1 MWVKHGKTIRHPKV
15 ARNIWVE
22 TITHGVVCSCF
33 NHMKWGCSLQVA
45 WPERPDPRLRVGP
58 GHDRP
63 YVSAYEEYIYVSYKY
78 KQSVCVDIL
87 YYIILYLHL
96 YLYLYYIILY
106 DLILYY
112 IILYY
117 IVLYYIIYMNLC
129 SCTCIYTIYR
139 Y

>member
-63 YVSAYEEYIYVSYKY
+63 YVSAYEEYIYMCHINTNS
-78 KQSVCVDIL
+78 QCVWI
-87 YYIILYLHL
+87 YYIISF
-96 YLYLYYIILY
+96 YIYIY
-106 DLILYY
+106 IYIY

-117 IVLYYIIYMNLC
+117 MI
-129 SCTCIYTIYR
+129 
-139 Y
+139 